1 MKELFWQRF
10 DVAEMCGPETIKGV
24 AEVSFDE
31 YKDDIEGLTMLVMAI
46 NHKSWAHHDI
56 GNEKLSN
63 LYADLYYEYYEKAIN
78 LLEKESRDKDLTY
91 FIRTLD

>member
-1 MKELFWQRF
+1 MKELFWQRLN
-10 DVAEMCGPETIKGV
+10 VAEMCGPETIKGV

>member
-1 MKELFWQRF
+1 MRELFWQRF
-10 DVAEMCGPETIKGV
+10 DLGELCGESTIKGI
-24 AEVSFDE
+24 AEASYDE
-31 YKDDIEGLTMLVMAI
+31 YKDDIEGLTMLVMVI
-46 NHKSWAHHDI
+46 NHKSWHHHDI
-56 GNEKLSN
+56 GNDKLCS